1 MSRTDATV
9 LITGGGVRSEV
20 RLEKGR
26 TLHDFLADVAAEI
39 EAQLPMYLD
48 RSEELT
54 ALVEKLHGTA
64 EVLRDLETAT
74 QPED

>member
-1 MSRTDATV
+1 M
-9 LITGGGVRSEV
+9 RSEV
-20 RLEKGR
+20 KLEMGR

-74 QPED
+74 QHEVTIYEDQ

>member
-1 MSRTDATV
+1 M
-9 LITGGGVRSEV
+9 RSEV
-20 RLEKGR
+20 KLKKGR